1 MTDRRGAALPLVLLL
16 VALLGALAALTLL
29 GSRVRSLAGER
40 ALDRARA
47 TAGAQG
53 TIQQVLG
60 NWPALA
66 ADTLPVG
73 IVVGLPTAAAPGIRS
88 TDSIH
93 RLGKTLYL
101 VRSEAER
108 VRADGGTLARAG
120 LGYLLHLVRPALPE
134 SAAVVAAGAVT
145 LEGTALASGYDSLP
159 LASWSAGCPP
169 PGAPR
174 AGIQSAGMVA
184 DCPGGGCTRGAP
196 PLLTDTAVTTARLGL
211 LGAVTLPSLM
221 AQANHRVGGAIP
233 WPGPALTGGSCDRGS
248 TSNWGDP
255 LPGGGPCAGWFPVI
269 SAGAGTVVGGG
280 VGQGVLIGT
289 GTLELSGDLGFT
301 GVVIAVGPLR
311 LRDRVRVTGA
321 VVALD
326 SVTLSDSV
334 IVEWSDCA
342 VTMALG
348 GAARPAERPT
358 RPWVVVP

>member
-301 GVVIAVGPLR
+301 GVVIAVGSLR